1 LGDRADSR
9 GERTKAILNFSNNG
23 TIMNREELPI
33 ILCVDDEPRVVDG
46 LAVHLR
52 RDYQVLAANGGNS
65 ALQILKDKGAPA
77 VIVSDMRMPGM
88 DGATLLKHVKQ
99 LYPETTRILLT
110 GEPGRDA
117 AISAVNEGQIFR
129 FLTKP
134 CSPDQLRSAIEA
146 GVIQHRLMIAEK
158 VLLQE
163 TLIGCIKA
171 LVDILAIT
179 NPVAFG
185 RSTRV
190 RRLAIELAASIGK
203 AGFWQLEAAAM
214 LSQIGYISLPI
225 ELVEK
230 LYYGKRLTPEERV
243 LADGAPLVAQKL
255 LGRIPRLEPVMEIL
269 AAIRQSKLEMPDGL
283 VKLGADILRLVLD
296 YDAQIVQGHS
306 ANVALSSIRA
316 QTGRFDHKLVE
327 NLVSLVGLAVGTPD
341 VKEVPVGRL
350 TSGMVFMDDLYTHVG
365 TLLAPKGFEVTETFL
380 ERARN
385 FGPGIL
391 QEKVRILAHPQPQPK
406 SST

>member
-1 LGDRADSR
+1 
-9 GERTKAILNFSNNG
+9 
-23 TIMNREELPI
+23 MNREELPS

-52 RDYQVLAANGGNS
+52 RDYQVLCANGGNS
-65 ALQILKDKGAPA
+65 ALQILKEKGAPA
-77 VIVSDMRMPGM
+77 VILSDMRMPGM

-134 CSPDQLRSAIEA
+134 CPPDQLRSAIEA
-146 GVIQHRLMIAEK
+146 GVLHHRLLIAEK
-158 VLLQE
+158 VLLQQ

-185 RSTRV
+185 RSARV
-190 RRLAIELAASIGK
+190 KRLATELAASTGN

-243 LADGAPLVAQKL
+243 LADGAPAVAQKL

-269 AAIRQSKLEMPDGL
+269 AACRQSKLELPDGV
-283 VKLGADILRLVLD
+283 VKLGANILRLVLE
-296 YDAQIVQGHS
+296 YDAQIVQGHG
-306 ANVALSSIRA
+306 AKDALSSIRG
-316 QTGRFDHKLVE
+316 QSGRFDHKLVE
-327 NLVSLVGLAVGTPD
+327 NLESLVGLATGTPE
-341 VKEVPVGRL
+341 VKEVQVGRL
-350 TSGMVFMDDLYTHVG
+350 TAGMLFMDDLYTHIG
-365 TLLAPKGFEVTETFL
+365 TLLVPKGFEVTEAFM

-391 QEKVRILAHPQPQPK
+391 QERVRVLAPTK
-406 SST
+406 SNT

>member
-1 LGDRADSR
+1 
-9 GERTKAILNFSNNG
+9 
-23 TIMNREELPI
+23 MNREELPS
-33 ILCVDDEPRVVDG
+33 ILCVDDEPRIVDS

-52 RDYQVLAANGGNS
+52 RDYQVFAANGGNS
-65 ALQILKDKGAPA
+65 ALQMLKEKGAPA

-117 AISAVNEGQIFR
+117 AIAAVNEGQIFR

-134 CSPDQLRSAIEA
+134 CPPDQLRSAIEA
-146 GVIQHRLMIAEK
+146 GVMHHRLLIAEK

-171 LVDILAIT
+171 LIDILAIT

-185 RSTRV
+185 RATRV
-190 RRLAIELAASIGK
+190 KRLATELAASLGK
-203 AGFWQLEAAAM
+203 PSFWQLEAAAM
-214 LSQIGYISLPI
+214 LSQIGYISLPTD
-225 ELVEK
+225 LVEK
-230 LYYGKRLTPEERV
+230 LYYGKRLTADEKV

-269 AAIRQSKLEMPDGL
+269 AATHQAKVEQSDGL
-283 VKLGADILRLVLD
+283 TKLGAAILNLVLD
-296 YDAQIVQGHS
+296 YDAKIAQGHGPE
-306 ANVALSSIRA
+306 AALSSVRA
-316 QTGRFDHKLVE
+316 QSVRFDAKLIE
-327 NLVSLVGLAVGTPD
+327 NLESLVGLAAGAPEIR
-341 VKEVPVGRL
+341 EVPVGRL
-350 TSGMVFMDDLYTHVG
+350 TPGMVFMDDLYTHVG
-365 TLLAPKGFEVTETFL
+365 TLLVPKGFEVTEAFL

-391 QEKVRILAHPQPQPK
+391 QEKVRVLAAAK
-406 SST
+406 SA

>member
-1 LGDRADSR
+1 MQQNHGRH
-9 GERTKAILNFSNNG
+9 
-23 TIMNREELPI
+23 MNREELPS
-33 ILCVDDEPRVVDG
+33 ILCVDDEPRIVDS

-52 RDYQVLAANGGNS
+52 RDYQVFAANGGTS
-65 ALQILKDKGAPA
+65 ALQMLKEKGAPA

-88 DGATLLKHVKQ
+88 DGATLLKHVRQ

-117 AISAVNEGQIFR
+117 AIAAVNEGQIFR

-134 CSPDQLRSAIEA
+134 CPPDQLRSAIEA
-146 GVIQHRLMIAEK
+146 GVLHHRLLIAEK

-185 RSTRV
+185 RATRV
-190 RRLAIELAASIGK
+190 KRLATELAASLGK

-243 LADGAPLVAQKL
+243 LADGAPMVAQKL

-269 AAIRQSKLEMPDGL
+269 AATRQSKTELPDGL
-283 VKLGADILRLVLD
+283 VKLGAGILNLVLE
-296 YDAQIVQGHS
+296 YDAQIAQGHS
-306 ANVALSSIRA
+306 ANVALSSVRA
-316 QTGRFDHKLVE
+316 HSAKFDAKLIE
-327 NLVSLVGLAVGTPD
+327 SLESLVGLASGTPE
-341 VKEVPVGRL
+341 VREVPVGRL
-350 TSGMVFMDDLYTHVG
+350 TAGMVFMDDFYTHVG
-365 TLLAPKGFEVTETFL
+365 TLLVPKGFEVTEAFL

-391 QEKVRILAHPQPQPK
+391 SDKVRVLAPAK
-406 SST
+406 SGG